1 MALLAASGISKS
13 YSARLLFD
21 GVSFEIAPRDKVG
34 LVGVNGCG
42 KTTLFRILTGEEAP
56 DTGSVMKHK
65 GARMGF
71 MRQNVENTSDTLYQ
85 STVAAFDHL
94 IRIEQELERISEE
107 ISNGGSD
114 VSSLISHQQS
124 LNERYEREGGLTF
137 RSRVRSTLLGLGFTE
152 SEFAKPL
159 SDMSGGE
166 RNKAQL
172 AKLLLSGAE
181 LLLLDEPFSALD
193 FLTRITM
200 QEWLLDQWE
209 RDSKTVLFITHDVE
223 EAIFLSGRVLVVEDT
238 PIRRLRSFEVPAPYP
253 RTRACLTEP
262 RMLELRENLIS
273 LLRREVSE

>member
-172 AKLLLSGAE
+172 ASFFWKSRI
-181 LLLLDEPFSALD
+181 SC
-193 FLTRITM
+193 FLTSLPITLTYKASPGLRIFSRAT
-200 QEWLLDQWE
+200 Q
-209 RDSKTVLFITHDVE
+209 
-223 EAIFLSGRVLVVEDT
+223 GRL
-238 PIRRLRSFEVPAPYP
+238 
-253 RTRACLTEP
+253 
-262 RMLELRENLIS
+262 
-273 LLRREVSE
+273 

>member
-13 YSARLLFD
+13 YSARLLFE

-181 LLLLDEPFSALD
+181 LLLLDEPAAGMNPNETAELMETIRYIRDHFD
-193 FLTRITM
+193 MTI
-200 QEWLLDQWE
+200 LLIEHDMKFVSGLCDE
-209 RDSKTVLFITHDVE
+209 ITVLNFGT
-223 EAIFLSGRVLVVEDT
+223 VLTQGDT
-238 PIRRLRSFEVPAPYP
+238 KTALNDPEVIKAY
-253 RTRACLTEP
+253 
-262 RMLELRENLIS
+262 IGG
-273 LLRREVSE
+273 

>member
-107 ISNGGSD
+107 ISNGGSG

-172 AKLLLSGAE
+172 AKLLGIPVIE
-181 LLLLDEPFSALD
+181 L
-193 FLTRITM
+193 
-200 QEWLLDQWE
+200 
-209 RDSKTVLFITHDVE
+209 
-223 EAIFLSGRVLVVEDT
+223 
-238 PIRRLRSFEVPAPYP
+238 
-253 RTRACLTEP
+253 
-262 RMLELRENLIS
+262 
-273 LLRREVSE
+273 